1 MRELGLDRLLDN
13 PNLDDDLE
21 NHLRASCLVECK
33 GEALNW
39 LGLGLQGN
47 PDTAEQR
54 FSSPHTWNMY
64 HSMNN
69 DWFQNKALN
78 AWGQPFYSSAKEY
91 QAAQKLAHP
100 ETSHMFDGADDIE
113 IARTI
118 NEPSTTIWV
127 PHEDGL
133 RCVEGNKRMH
143 ALALGMAKGMVPWD
157 GTKKWKMWVR
167 K

>member
-1 MRELGLDRLLDN
+1 
-13 PNLDDDLE
+13 
-21 NHLRASCLVECK
+21 
-33 GEALNW
+33 
-39 LGLGLQGN
+39 
-47 PDTAEQR
+47 
-54 FSSPHTWNMY
+54 
-64 HSMNN
+64 
-69 DWFQNKALN
+69 
-78 AWGQPFYSSAKEY
+78 
-91 QAAQKLAHP
+91 
-100 ETSHMFDGADDIE
+100 MFDGADDIE

-167 K
+167 T